1 MNSVDHLT
9 RAECIRCRE
18 APPVDR
24 LGYCGHCHWA
34 SLAEV
39 EEGVARLTDYLGRW
53 ADFRD
58 WELSRSRTS
67 DGSSRAAR

>member
-1 MNSVDHLT
+1 MSSVDHLT
-9 RAECIRCRE
+9 GGGCIRCGE
-18 APPVDR
+18 APSVDR

-39 EEGVARLTDYLGRW
+39 EEGVARLADYLARW

-58 WELSRSRTS
+58 WEL
-67 DGSSRAAR
+67 RAS